1 MAFFNGL
8 NYGISGIANTINTIN
23 TILENKNIQG
33 FYEQNAK
40 ALIDMDGGREK
51 HPDWYDKRYQ
61 DYLGTLYYVLKDSI
75 LKQIVEQVKQM
86 PLESLPIGYDSYIH
100 IKAAPPAQIVMPV
113 SSSVSQSAPL
123 AVTLPQTTVLQVV
136 PTPVSQPAPLGVT
149 SPPINN
155 KTLLFIG
162 GVFFFL
168 LILGRK
174 VKTESI

>member
-8 NYGISGIANTINTIN
+8 NYKFSDISKTLFTALEKQNT
-23 TILENKNIQG
+23 QH

-51 HPDWYDKRYQ
+51 HPDWYDKKYQ
-61 DYLGTLYYVLKDSI
+61 DYLGTPYYVLKDSI
-75 LKQIVEQVKQM
+75 LKQVVEQVKQM
-86 PLESLPIGYDSYIH
+86 PLESLPIGHSGA
-100 IKAAPPAQIVMPV
+100 IKVASA
-113 SSSVSQSAPL
+113 SSLVSQSAPL

-136 PTPVSQPAPLGVT
+136 PTPVSQPAPLAVT
-149 SPPINN
+149 SQPINN

-168 LILGRK
+168 LMWKRSR
-174 VKTESI
+174 TR